1 MIRSRF
7 LTCRPRA
14 RGWGV
19 LLLLACWA
27 SSASA
32 DPELSPAAERGYL
45 GVSLTEICPEVRAQ
59 TNLRAGEGL
68 MIGRVAP
75 GSPAAALGLLHYDI
89 LTAFN
94 DQRIMSPAQFV
105 TLVEN
110 TGPGVEVEITYLR
123 RSTELKAKVKLERA
137 PAAPLSTASVL
148 PLPEEMLSAV
158 IRTLRDHPA
167 ALQAVHQ
174 MLHGSPPSGAEGP
187 AEGILRPGARFVLRD
202 EEGEVE
208 LTLVGGLQQVRAWN
222 REGALLFEGPCHS
235 EEALAALPP
244 DLKPRLQRLQ
254 REARVP
260 PRHPAS
266 AAEKEALSRPAPS
279 P

>member
-1 MIRSRF
+1 MLRSAF
-7 LTCRPRA
+7 LDRRA
-14 RGWGV
+14 RGRSV

-27 SSASA
+27 LPAPA
-32 DPELSPAAERGYL
+32 DPELPHASERGYL

-59 TNLRAGEGL
+59 TSLRAGEGL

-94 DQRIMSPAQFV
+94 DQRIMSPGQFV

-123 RSTELKAKVKLERA
+123 RSAELKAKVKLERA
-137 PAAPLSTASVL
+137 PAAPLSTSSVT

-174 MLHGSPPSGAEGP
+174 MLHGVGPSAAEGP
-187 AEGILRPGARFVLRD
+187 AEGVLRPGARFVLRD
-202 EEGEVE
+202 EEGELE

-222 REGALLFEGPCHS
+222 REGALLFEGPCHT
-235 EEALAALPP
+235 EEAQAALPP
-244 DLKPRLQRLQ
+244 ELKPRLQRLQ
-254 REARVP
+254 REARIA
-260 PRHPAS
+260 PRHPAA
-266 AAEKEALSRPAPS
+266 AAEKNASNRPDP
-279 P
+279 PP